1 MPGPAPKAI
10 ELRQRRNKSTT
21 RAVLAPE
28 APLEKPRL
36 PAHPDGEVWH
46 ALAKRW
52 WKEVWASPQHY
63 EYMRA
68 DLGAIFRL
76 VLFVDM
82 YWKAESMTARLS
94 IGGEIRLLE
103 REFGLTPLSRRR
115 LEWQAAASE
124 EAKDKH
130 ERRRARQATPIS
142 GDPRGALE

>member
-1 MPGPAPKAI
+1 MPIEKA
-10 ELRQRRNKSTT
+10 
-21 RAVLAPE
+21 
-28 APLEKPRL
+28 PRL
-36 PAHPDGEVWH
+36 PASSDGEAWH
-46 ALAKRW
+46 PLARRW
-52 WKEVWASPQHY
+52 WKEVWASPQRY

-68 DLGAIFRL
+68 DLGALFRL
-76 VLFVDM
+76 ADLVDI
-82 YWKAESMTARLS
+82 YWKTRKLAVAK
-94 IGGEIRLLE
+94 EIRLLE